1 VKEEKVFTAYIGDT
15 DIYEWTMGVGKSILM
30 PIMLETCKDIL
41 SNDLTEKQAAR
52 VEAQIRGKMKAF
64 DFWIKLD
71 GIDETLSKIMDWAL
85 EDEQYEICSEV
96 KKLQDKLVTF

>member
-30 PIMLETCKDIL
+30 PIMLKTCKDIL

-71 GIDETLSKIMDWAL
+71 GIDETLSKIMEWAL